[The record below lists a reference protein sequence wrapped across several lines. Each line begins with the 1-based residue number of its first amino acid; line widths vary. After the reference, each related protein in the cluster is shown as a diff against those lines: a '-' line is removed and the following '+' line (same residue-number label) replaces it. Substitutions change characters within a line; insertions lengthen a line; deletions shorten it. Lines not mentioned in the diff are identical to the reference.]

1 MEIGHDPPDLPIGM
15 VTDFH
20 LKRCIKPRSGSSSIS
35 LSSTL

>member
-20 LKRCIKPRSGSSSIS
+20 LKQCIKPHPRSSFVS
-35 LSSTL
+35 LFSTL